1 MKRPHKSTSPSKK
14 SPHNQLRII
23 GGKWRGQ
30 KLSFAN
36 AEGLR
41 PTGDRIRETLFN
53 WLAPIISGAHCLDL
67 FSGSGALGIEALS
80 RGASS
85 VTLIEKNHS
94 AITLLQQSC
103 AQLNADNADII
114 QADAIHWLTHVKPTA
129 GKPTKPYDV
138 VFLDPP
144 FATELLQPCCD
155 LLEQHG
161 LLANNAYIYIE
172 MDSRQSA
179 PMTPPSWSPLREKTS
194 GQVTYRLYRC
204 D

>member
-1 MKRPHKSTSPSKK
+1 MKRSYKSTSTSKK
-14 SPHNQLRII
+14 SSLNQLRII

-53 WLAPIISGAHCLDL
+53 WLTPVISEAHCLDL
-67 FSGSGALGIEALS
+67 FAGSGVLGIEALS

-85 VTLIEKNHS
+85 ATLIEKNPTS
-94 AITLLQQSC
+94 ITLLQQNC
-103 AQLNADNADII
+103 AQLKANHAEVI
-114 QADAIHWLTHVKPTA
+114 QADAIHWLASTKPTNLF
-129 GKPTKPYDV
+129 DV

-144 FATELLQPCCD
+144 FATTLLQPCCD
-155 LLEQHG
+155 LLHQHD
-161 LLANNAYIYIE
+161 LLADNAYIYIE
-172 MDSRQSA
+172 TNSQQPA
-179 PMTPPSWSPLREKTS
+179 PTTPPPWNPLREKTS